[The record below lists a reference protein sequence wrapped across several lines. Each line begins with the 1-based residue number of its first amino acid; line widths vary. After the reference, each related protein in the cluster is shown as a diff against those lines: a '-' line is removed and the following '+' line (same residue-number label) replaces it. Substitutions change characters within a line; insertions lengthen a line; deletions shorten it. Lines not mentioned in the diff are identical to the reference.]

1 MITCKETHK
10 SSEKERGKDVSLRII
25 CTAVAADTMKVDK
38 MALRVGIQ
46 RKEEGSEDRTW
57 DLAALWD
64 KEAKT
69 KGKTSILS
77 CYGLKLYR
85 ARPAHQSKTQFF
97 PLPVPPIKRL
107 MQAS

>member
-1 MITCKETHK
+1 
-10 SSEKERGKDVSLRII
+10 
-25 CTAVAADTMKVDK
+25 MKVDK

-69 KGKTSILS
+69 KGKTSKRKRQYVQPCAIL
-77 CYGLKLYR
+77 L
-85 ARPAHQSKTQFF
+85 
-97 PLPVPPIKRL
+97 
-107 MQAS
+107 